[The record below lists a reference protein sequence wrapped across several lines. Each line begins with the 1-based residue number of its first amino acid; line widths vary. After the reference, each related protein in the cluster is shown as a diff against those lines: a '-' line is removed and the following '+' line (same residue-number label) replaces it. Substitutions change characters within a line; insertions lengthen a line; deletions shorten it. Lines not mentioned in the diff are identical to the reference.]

1 MKSGEADQIADL
13 AARLRALISEYD
25 QKWSALDIA
34 GVADLWE
41 RGRERDSPQPM
52 YIGDEYA
59 MPLIGADE
67 LDRHWARVA
76 GGLKHASVSSQLWS
90 ADALVGG
97 LARCIL
103 LSRWRFTGQEADTAH
118 TGASWITWLLM
129 ARGVGGEDKYRIFHQ
144 IESHVY
150 LEDGF
155 TGFFDATLL
164 SPPDEPER

>member
-1 MKSGEADQIADL
+1 MRSEEADQITGL

-76 GGLKHASVSSQLWS
+76 GRLKHASVSSQLWS

-129 ARGVGGEDKYRIFHQ
+129 ARGEKYRIFHQ
-144 IESHVY
+144 IESQVY
-150 LEDGF
+150 LEDGLK
-155 TGFFDATLL
+155 GFFDDTLL
-164 SPPDEPER
+164 SPPAEPEK